1 MSERIPRRRW
11 IKTVSTS
18 IPIAAAAAAQQP
30 AAQAQSTPPA
40 APAERPNLDVT
51 VLDSVADPTLHFFS
65 KDQFAT
71 LRRLADILLPAADS
85 MPGAV
90 ATEAPEFLDFYL
102 SQSPADRQNLYKSGL
117 DHLKGAGFA
126 NMDALQAAP
135 LLAPLLAPWSYKPPK
150 DPFAR
155 FLHEAKEDLFRAM
168 VNSKQFAETQGG
180 RRSGA
185 GMNTYWHVLD

>member
-18 IPIAAAAAAQQP
+18 IPVAAAAAAQQTVI
-30 AAQAQSTPPA
+30 QAQSPPPVP
-40 APAERPNLDVT
+40 PAERPNLEVT
-51 VLDSVADPTLHFFS
+51 VLDTVGDPILHFFS

-71 LRRLADILLPAADS
+71 LRRLADILLPADGA

-102 SQSPADRQNLYKSGL
+102 AQSAADRQTRYKAGL
-117 DHLKGAGFA
+117 DRLSGAGFA
-126 NMDALQAAP
+126 NLDAARSASLLSP
-135 LLAPLLAPWSYKPPK
+135 LLTAWTYHPPT
-150 DPFAR
+150 DEYAR
-155 FLHEAKEDLFRAM
+155 FLREVKEDLFRAM
-168 VNSKQFAETQGG
+168 VNSRQFAETQGG
-180 RRSGA
+180 RRGGA